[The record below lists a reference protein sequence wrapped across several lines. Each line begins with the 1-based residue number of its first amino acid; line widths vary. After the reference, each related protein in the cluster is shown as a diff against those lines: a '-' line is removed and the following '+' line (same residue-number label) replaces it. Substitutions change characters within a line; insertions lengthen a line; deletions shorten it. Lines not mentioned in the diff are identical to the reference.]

1 MIKTDKKKLKREKG
15 IKKSGG
21 GKKEKEKRKNAGDQE
36 KKLEKRSLKE
46 KNIICDV
53 VEENSRNRISLETRL

>member
-1 MIKTDKKKLKREKG
+1 MIKTDKKIKARERNKEEWGGRKR
-15 IKKSGG
+15 KK
-21 GKKEKEKRKNAGDQE
+21 KRKNAGDQE

-53 VEENSRNRISLETRL
+53 VEENSRNRIFLETCL